1 MSRLAGVALPVAA
14 ALLASGAVLLAVGVD
29 PLAYYGIVVRH
40 GLLTPLGL
48 AESAIRSAPLLLLAA
63 SLMVSFSAGL
73 WNLGG
78 DGQFLLAAVA
88 VSAICP
94 PLDALAG
101 PWVALPAG
109 LLVSLVAGGLW
120 AALPAFLRAWRG
132 VNEIITTL
140 MMSFLGASLAN
151 ALIKL
156 VFLDPETTVP
166 RTRLLP
172 VADRLPRLFGGTVHL
187 GVPLAVLVLVGVQ
200 LALAR
205 TAWGLRLRALGAS
218 RRAAGHAGIDIPT
231 DELRGAGGQRRA
243 GGAGGRSGYPRRLG
257 RGAGGLESGVRTQ
270 RRGAGL
276 PGAAERLGGGGAGA
290 AVRGALGRWR
300 ERHHPARRAEFVL
313 AGVRGADAAV
323 PGAVGGAGPGAEAGM
338 SPDLATELVAGAV
351 TAAVPLLLA
360 GIGEQLSEKAGVL
373 NVGIE
378 GMMLAGA
385 FAGFTGVVRT
395 GALWPGFLFGAAAG
409 MAVALPMV
417 ALSAAG

>member
-109 LLVSLVAGGLW
+109 LLVSLFAGGLW

-218 RRAAGHAGIDIPT
+218 RRAAGHAGIDVPRT
-231 DELRGAGGQRRA
+231 SFAALVVSGGLAGLAGGVDILGVWGGVRA
-243 GGAGGRSGYPRRLG
+243 DWNPGFGLSVVALVCLARLNGWAVAALVPLFAVLSVGGESAAIRLG
-257 RGAGGLESGVRTQ
+257 VPSSFSLVFVALMLLFLALSE
-270 RRGAGL
+270 
-276 PGAAERLGGGGAGA
+276 
-290 AVRGALGRWR
+290 ALGR
-300 ERHHPARRAEFVL
+300 ARRRA
-313 AGVRGADAAV
+313 
-323 PGAVGGAGPGAEAGM
+323 
-338 SPDLATELVAGAV
+338 
-351 TAAVPLLLA
+351 
-360 GIGEQLSEKAGVL
+360 
-373 NVGIE
+373 
-378 GMMLAGA
+378 
-385 FAGFTGVVRT
+385 
-395 GALWPGFLFGAAAG
+395 
-409 MAVALPMV
+409 
-417 ALSAAG
+417 